1 MKKNYLLLLLS
12 LMLSVSMS
20 TQLKVLPNGWIHA
33 GYNPDVFAPII
44 YMGTHPLWGYDN
56 GKWGI
61 EVLYGGLNFCK
72 PWPSPNAGNYYLF
85 LAENGRVG
93 IGTYTPSY
101 ALDVNGDIA
110 TYGTLRISS
119 DERLK
124 TNIQPVSSQVG
135 SLYKLNAKSYE
146 KSLKPSNNE
155 RLTEMPEGGRYAST
169 AGPDIKTPVNKEYGF
184 LAQEF
189 QKIFP
194 ELVKSDS
201 SGYLSI
207 DYISLIPIMVEAIK
221 EQNKKIEELR
231 LKLGLSGIGGI
242 MKSPAADYAGNN
254 GNDSPGNLPPSLRQN
269 SPNPFS
275 QSTQIK
281 YYLPREVNQAL
292 LCIYDMNGRQIKQIA
307 LSERGGGSV
316 TINGSEL
323 TAGIYLYALIADGKE
338 VDVKRMILTE

>member
-1 MKKNYLLLLLS
+1 MQKNYLLLLLS
-12 LMLSVSMS
+12 LVLSVSAS
-20 TQLKVLPNGWIHA
+20 TQLKVLPNGWIHT
-33 GYNPDVFAPII
+33 GYNPDVYAPII

-72 PWPSPNAGNYYLF
+72 PWPSPNSGNYYLF
-85 LAENGRVG
+85 LAENGKVG

-101 ALDVNGDIA
+101 ALDVNGDIG

-124 TNIQPVSSQVG
+124 TNIKPLSAQISNI
-135 SLYKLNAKSYE
+135 YKLNAKSYE

-155 RLTEMPEGGRYAST
+155 RLTEMPDGENYASA
-169 AGPDIKTPVNKEYGF
+169 AGPEVKTYVNKEYGF
-184 LAQEF
+184 LAQELR
-189 QKIFP
+189 QLFP

-207 DYISLIPIMVEAIK
+207 DYISLIPIMIEAIK
-221 EQNKKIEELR
+221 EQNKKLEDLE
-231 LKLGLSGIGGI
+231 LKLGFSGAVKVPQASYSDRSIAASNDI
-242 MKSPAADYAGNN
+242 LPA
-254 GNDSPGNLPPSLRQN
+254 SLYQN

-275 QSTQIK
+275 QSTVIK
-281 YYLPREVNQAL
+281 YSLPQEVNTAL
-292 LCIYDMNGRQIKQIA
+292 LCIYDMNGRQIKQAA
-307 LSERGGGSV
+307 LNERGEGSL
-316 TINGSEL
+316 TIHGAEL
-323 TAGIYLYALIADGKE
+323 SAGVYLYALIADSKE